1 MSSHLVMQNIE
12 ALSSP
17 ERHYSH
23 VVTANNMSFISGLLP
38 LDKNGVPLTDK
49 PIEFQINQVLEN
61 LNACL
66 IGIKAQKPILPKLRC
81 ILQTL
86 TNGLLPMSYMQNGLV
101 SINRPD

>member
-12 ALSSP
+12 ALTSP
-17 ERHYSH
+17 GGHYSH

-66 IGIKAQKPILPKLRC
+66 IGILPKLRC

-86 TNGLLPMSYMQNGLV
+86 TNGLLSMSYMQNGLV